1 MNHVAMTF
9 AIYIA
14 AAIAEIAGCFAVWS
28 WLRLDKTAWLLV
40 PGALSLAAFAYL
52 LALIDTDAAGRAFAA
67 YGGIYIAASLGWMF
81 TVEGRLPDRWDVI
94 GAGVCLIGAAIILL
108 GPRAN

>member
-9 AIYIA
+9 TIYIA

-67 YGGIYIAASLGWMF
+67 YGSVYIAASLGWMF